1 MSDEIKIS
9 LAIVTYNN
17 EEIISS
23 TIHSVINNIPK
34 HYDYRLYVVD
44 NNSSDCTL
52 ASVSKINGHI
62 EIIPLQINKGFGYG
76 HNQVLPILDSKYH
89 FIVNPD
95 IIIENESQIDCMI
108 KYMEQHEEVGMLS
121 PLILNQDMSI
131 QYLFKNNPTVL
142 DMLLRWLPFDIC
154 ARRKEAYVNM
164 DTGYSQIMPI
174 DYASGCFM
182 LFRTDIFKKLHGFDE
197 KFFMYLEDADI
208 TRRVNQVSKAVYYPE
223 TYVIQKGEKANY
235 KKLKYV
241 FITLHS
247 MGIYFN
253 KWGWRIF

>member
-1 MSDEIKIS
+1 MSDKIKIS

-17 EEIISS
+17 EEIISR
-23 TIHSVINNIPK
+23 TIHSIVDNIPK

-76 HNQVLPILDSKYH
+76 HNQVLPVLDSKYH
-89 FIVNPD
+89 FVVNPD
-95 IIIENESQIDCMI
+95 IIVENESQIDCMI
-108 KYMEQHEEVGMLS
+108 KYMEQHEEIGMLS

-154 ARRKEAYVNM
+154 TRRKEAYVNM
-164 DTGYSQIMPI
+164 DTGYSKIMPI

-182 LFRTDIFKKLHGFDE
+182 LFRTNIFKKLNGFDE

-208 TRRVNQVSKAVYYPE
+208 TRRVNQISQAVFYPDAH
-223 TYVIQKGEKANY
+223 VIHKWERAGH
-235 KKLKYV
+235 KKIKYML
-241 FITLHS
+241 ITLHS
-247 MGIYFN
+247 MWHYFS
-253 KWGWRIF
+253 KWGVEIY